1 LPFCIHEQSYEITR
15 FLLAHLHV
23 DSLRDKRTKRE
34 VQSTLK
40 NLSKGSAAL
49 DEAYGKAIERI
60 DRQPP
65 GDRSLAKR
73 ALSWITYAQRLLT
86 TEELCHA
93 LAIEPGHN
101 ALDDD
106 NMYDVEDV
114 VSVCAGLVT
123 VDEESNIIH
132 LVHYTTQDYLKRVLL
147 EWNPDIQKEIAVA
160 CLTYL
165 SFDTF
170 RSGSCTSD
178 KAFEQRLAENAFFDY
193 SARYWSEHTRPAE
206 NTNSCLALAFL
217 CDEALVDCIV
227 QGALTSK
234 YKYKGYSRYFPN
246 RTSGLHL
253 TAMYGLFY
261 LTESLLLLNTG
272 KVDADSKDNNG
283 RPPLSWAAENGHEE
297 VVKLLLEKDADPNSQ
312 DYDGR
317 TPLLFATDRGHEA
330 VVRLLVK
337 RGADI
342 NAKDNFGATALHW
355 AARNDHTLI
364 MSLLLENGASI
375 EVKEKRGGTPLVWAI
390 ERKSETGI
398 KKLLAK
404 RAEVEYSYIPIP
416 RQLDD
421 LWREQQ
427 LLPLLRERDAQA
439 LKLLIAVKAA
449 DEDLLNELLPEW
461 VAAQARTPLL
471 RAVEIN
477 DETIVSL
484 LLGKGAKPDS
494 MSRSGQTPL
503 SLAREIGND
512 TIIRLLESRIQSS

>member
-1 LPFCIHEQSYEITR
+1 VL
-15 FLLAHLHV
+15 
-23 DSLRDKRTKRE
+23 
-34 VQSTLK
+34 STLDK
-40 NLSKGSAAL
+40 LSKGSAAL
-49 DEAYGKAIERI
+49 GDAYSEAIRRI
-60 DRQPP
+60 DGQLAE
-65 GDRSLAKR
+65 DRLLARR
-73 ALSWITYAQRLLT
+73 ALSWISCAQRLLT
-86 TEELCHA
+86 TKELCHA
-93 LAIEPGHN
+93 LAIERGDK
-101 ALDDD
+101 AL
-106 NMYDVEDV
+106 NNNNIYDVEDV
-114 VSVCAGLVT
+114 ISVCAGLVT
-123 VDEESNIIH
+123 VDAESNIVR
-132 LVHYTTQDYLKRVLL
+132 LVHYTTQEYFERELL
-147 EWNPDIQKEIAVA
+147 TWNPGAQEEIAAA

-178 KAFEQRLAENAFFDY
+178 EAFEQRLAENAFFDY
-193 SARYWSEHTRPAE
+193 SARYWSEHTRPVE

-253 TAMYGLFY
+253 TAMYGLLY

-272 KVDADSKDNNG
+272 KVDADSKDNDG

-297 VVKLLLEKDADPNSQ
+297 VVKLLLEKGADPNSQ
-312 DYDGR
+312 AYDGR
-317 TPLLFATDRGHEA
+317 TPLLFAADRGHEA

-337 RGADI
+337 KGADI
-342 NAKDNFGATALHW
+342 KAKDNFGATALHW

-364 MSLLLENGASI
+364 MSLLLENDASI

-404 RAEVEYSYIPIP
+404 GAEVEYSYIPIP
-416 RQLDD
+416 RRLDD
-421 LWREQQ
+421 LWGEQQ

-439 LKLLIAVKAA
+439 LELLIAVGAA
-449 DEDLLNELLPEW
+449 DEDLLDDLLPEG

-512 TIIRLLESRIQSS
+512 TIIRLLESRIQSSCVTELTDIAGVHRQNTCSTVQPVFHST